1 MIQANKR
8 QQIKAWTFY
17 DWANS
22 AYSLIITS
30 AIFPAYY
37 TQIVDEVEI
46 FGHQFQK
53 SVVASFSIS
62 FSFLLI
68 AFLSPI
74 LSSIADYQG
83 NKKGFMKFFCYL
95 GALSCMGMFFFVKK
109 ADGANVFYG
118 LACSILASIGYCGSI
133 VFYNAFLPEI
143 ADKNEQDT
151 VSAKGFAMGYIGSVI
166 LMIVCL
172 ALMFLNASYA
182 WFETDLHIPE
192 RVSFLL
198 VGVWWI
204 GFAQIPFR
212 VLKEEARHRND
223 YDGHIL
229 MKGFQELKKVWHEL
243 KSLPVL
249 RLYLAAFFFF
259 NMGVQTVMYM
269 ATYFAGDE
277 LKMEPVQLLLVV
289 LIIQLVAIAGARLFA
304 KISDQKGNLFSLS
317 LLVIIWIGICIS
329 AYVVNSVNQFY
340 VLAFAVGMV
349 MGGIQSLSRSTY
361 SKFLPDTPDTASYFS
376 FYDVCEKL
384 GIVIGT
390 ASFGLI
396 ADGLGSMRL
405 SALALSVYF
414 AIGLLI
420 LFLMRKRHTQVLH
433 H

>member
-1 MIQANKR
+1 
-8 QQIKAWTFY
+8 
-17 DWANS
+17 
-22 AYSLIITS
+22 
-30 AIFPAYY
+30 
-37 TQIVDEVEI
+37 
-46 FGHQFQK
+46 
-53 SVVASFSIS
+53 
-62 FSFLLI
+62 
-68 AFLSPI
+68 
-74 LSSIADYQG
+74 
-83 NKKGFMKFFCYL
+83 
-95 GALSCMGMFFFVKK
+95 
-109 ADGANVFYG
+109 
-118 LACSILASIGYCGSI
+118 
-133 VFYNAFLPEI
+133 
-143 ADKNEQDT
+143 
-151 VSAKGFAMGYIGSVI
+151 
-166 LMIVCL
+166 
-172 ALMFLNASYA
+172 
-182 WFETDLHIPE
+182 
-192 RVSFLL
+192 
-198 VGVWWI
+198 
-204 GFAQIPFR
+204 
-212 VLKEEARHRND
+212 
-223 YDGHIL
+223 

>member
-1 MIQANKR
+1 MNQSNKR
-8 QQIKAWTFY
+8 EQIKAWTFY

-37 TQIVDEVEI
+37 TQIVDGVEI

-74 LSSIADYQG
+74 LSSMADYRG

-95 GALSCMGMFFFVKK
+95 GALACMGMFFFVRN
-109 ADGANVFYG
+109 ADGVNVFYG

-143 ADKNEQDT
+143 ANKDEQDT
-151 VSAKGFAMGYIGSVI
+151 VSAKGFAMGYIGSVV

-172 ALMFLNASYA
+172 ALMFLNATFK
-182 WFETDLHIPE
+182 WFEDDLHIPE

-198 VGVWWI
+198 VGLWWI

-212 VLKEEARHRND
+212 VLKEEARHRDD
-223 YDGHIL
+223 YDGNLLI
-229 MKGFQELKKVWHEL
+229 KGFQELKKVWHEL

-249 RLYLAAFFFF
+249 RLYLAAFFFY

-289 LIIQLVAIAGARLFA
+289 LIIQLVAIGGARLFA
-304 KISDQKGNLFSLS
+304 KISDQRGNLFSLS

-340 VLAFAVGMV
+340 MLAFAVGMV

-361 SKFLPDTPDTASYFS
+361 SKFLPHTPDTASYFS

-420 LFLMRKRHTQVLH
+420 LYLIRKRHTQVLQH
-433 H
+433 

>member
-1 MIQANKR
+1 
-8 QQIKAWTFY
+8 
-17 DWANS
+17 
-22 AYSLIITS
+22 
-30 AIFPAYY
+30 
-37 TQIVDEVEI
+37 
-46 FGHQFQK
+46 
-53 SVVASFSIS
+53 
-62 FSFLLI
+62 
-68 AFLSPI
+68 
-74 LSSIADYQG
+74 
-83 NKKGFMKFFCYL
+83 
-95 GALSCMGMFFFVKK
+95 
-109 ADGANVFYG
+109 
-118 LACSILASIGYCGSI
+118 